1 MTQLAVRATAA
12 VLLGGA
18 LAQAAAA
25 PPAYRIETVAT
36 GLEHPWS
43 LAFLPDGRMLVTERP
58 GRLRVIENGRLRP
71 TPVAGV
77 PPVFAYS
84 QAGLF
89 EALPARDFARS
100 RVVYLSYAHG
110 DGDANT
116 TRLARARLEGPALE
130 DLEVLFTA
138 QPMRDTSAHYGG
150 RMAWLPDGTLLLT
163 LGEGYKY
170 RDRAQQLDNHFGK
183 VVRLNAD
190 GSAPRD
196 NPFAGRKDA
205 LPEIYSYGHRNPQ
218 GLVHDAGSRRI
229 YLHEHGPRGG
239 DELNLLAPGRNYGW
253 PAITYG
259 VDYTG
264 AQISP
269 YTGKEG
275 MEQPLVHWTPSIAPA
290 GMTLYTGK
298 LFKDWQG
305 DLFVSALVERSVR
318 RVRLREGRVAGQELL
333 FKEIGERLRD
343 VRTGPDGALYV
354 LTDAPRGR
362 LLKIVPAAR

>member
-1 MTQLAVRATAA
+1 MPQFSVRAAA
-12 VLLGGA
+12 AMLLGGA
-18 LAQAAAA
+18 LADAAAA
-25 PPAYRIETVAT
+25 SPDYRIETVAT

-43 LAFLPDGRMLVTERP
+43 LSFLPDGRMLVTERP
-58 GRLRVIENGRLRP
+58 GRLRVIENGRLLP
-71 TPVAGV
+71 DPVAGM
-77 PPVFAYS
+77 PPVFARS

-89 EALPARDFARS
+89 EVMPARDFARS
-100 RVVYLSYAHG
+100 HIIYLSYAHG
-110 DGDANT
+110 DEDANT
-116 TRLARARLEGPALE
+116 TRLAQARLEGNALA
-130 DLEVLFTA
+130 DLKVLFTA

-150 RMAWLPDGTLLLT
+150 RMVWLPDGTLLLT

-170 RDRAQQLDNHFGK
+170 RERAQQLDNHFGK

-190 GSAPRD
+190 GSVPRD
-196 NPFAGRKDA
+196 NPFAGRKGA

-218 GLVHDAGSRRI
+218 GLVHDAASGRT

-259 VDYTG
+259 VDYSG

-269 YTGKEG
+269 YTEKDG

-290 GMTLYTGK
+290 GMTLYTGDR
-298 LFKDWQG
+298 FKDWRG

-318 RVRLREGRVAGQELL
+318 RVRLRDGRVAGQEIL
-333 FKEIGERLRD
+333 FKEIRERVRD
-343 VRTGPDGALYV
+343 VRTGPDGVLYV

-362 LLKIVPAAR
+362 VLKIEPAR